1 MKHLTIANE
10 WVNALMRAFTDLGLD
25 TASITQGMP
34 GFESGRLSAGSR
46 LDLSAARTLWHRAV
60 QISSDPLLGLKV
72 GASQDYRAVGVLA
85 PVLWHSPNMRVALS
99 NIARYQTLISESG
112 RFSLKS
118 ETFKGARVLELEYE
132 ETSNIVAAHPQQILA
147 VVTGAIGL
155 IRELSHGKVQV
166 LGLSVPS
173 SLQAKMI
180 EEALDVEVRGSSS
193 QLSSQQ
199 PNQHPNQQTNKFL
212 IRVQG
217 EFLDAPLFGC
227 DPYLYD
233 LNKAYADD
241 LLSAKE
247 AGLALIA
254 QVKRIIVGLDLGMA
268 SIERIEVELGLNKRT
283 LQRGLFAQGTSFRRL
298 KEEVLKEHA
307 VRLLSQADL
316 GLNDIAIQLRYSE
329 PSAFHRAFKVWF
341 GMTPRQ
347 FRKQRCV
354 TI

>member
-10 WVNALMRAFTDLGLD
+10 WVNALMRAFTGLGLD
-25 TASITQGMP
+25 VASITQGMP

-60 QISSDPLLGLKV
+60 QLSSDPLLGLKV
-72 GASQDYRAVGVLA
+72 GASQDYRAIGVLA

-118 ETFKGARVLELEYE
+118 ETFKSARVLELVYE

-147 VVTGAIGL
+147 VVTGTIGL

-166 LGLSVPS
+166 LGLCVPS
-173 SLQAKMI
+173 SLQAKLI
-180 EEALDVEVRGSSS
+180 GQALDVEVRGCSN
-193 QLSSQQ
+193 QLS
-199 PNQHPNQQTNKFL
+199 

-254 QVKRIIVGLDLGMA
+254 QVKRIIVGLDLGLA
-268 SIERIEVELGLNKRT
+268 SIERIEIELGLNKRT

-316 GLNDIAIQLRYSE
+316 GLNAIAIQLGYSE

-341 GMTPRQ
+341 GITPRQ
-347 FRKQRCV
+347 FRKQRLV
-354 TI
+354 SI